1 MLNFM
6 LYWKKKALLFVSNF
20 LDSSK
25 LMKESD
31 ISHVTLSILY
41 KVSRKDSSEVFR
53 ECDEA

>member
-1 MLNFM
+1 M

-25 LMKESD
+25 LMKEPD

-41 KVSRKDSSEVFR
+41 KVSRKDSSEVFT